1 MFLASLSMLYMAKFW
16 KIICHS
22 VTLILIFGFLAIYFE
37 TASRTHDIATQNRK
51 SLVQTTP
58 IRKNNIEMFLF
69 SRTLS
74 KGEKKEKWSSVSKF
88 GEISPIWQNYKYIW
102 QSFDG

>member
-58 IRKNNIEMFLF
+58 IRKNNI
-69 SRTLS
+69 
-74 KGEKKEKWSSVSKF
+74 
-88 GEISPIWQNYKYIW
+88 
-102 QSFDG
+102 